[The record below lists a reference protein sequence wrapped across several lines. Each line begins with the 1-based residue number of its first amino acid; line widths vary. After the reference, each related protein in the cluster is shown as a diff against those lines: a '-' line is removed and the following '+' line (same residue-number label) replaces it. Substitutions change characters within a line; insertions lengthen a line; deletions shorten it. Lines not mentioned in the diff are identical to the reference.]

1 MDLSSLSS
9 SLINALPID
18 VLPALLL
25 IPLIATPITYAL
37 GKAHKQAPMVF
48 SVIVTI
54 LVFLLSLALVF
65 TVDRSS
71 TAIQFQTE
79 IEWAPRFGM
88 TFLLGVDTL
97 SAVMV
102 LLAALVVMCATL
114 ASTPAQVY
122 GDEGAYF
129 GFVLLM
135 ETGLLG
141 VFITFDLLA
150 LFVFWELV
158 LIPMFF
164 LIGRWGELD
173 KTYAAVKFFIYTHLG
188 SAIMFI
194 GFLVMYSY
202 AGTFNMLELRDF
214 AFPTQTQ
221 IWVTLA
227 IFMGAGVKLPVFPL
241 HNWLPDAH
249 VRAPSPMS
257 MVLAGILLKMGGYLF
272 IRGGPWLLP
281 RGWYEMRWIFAAIA
295 VFTLFYAALT
305 AMAQVDFKRL
315 VAYTSIN
322 HMSFVLLGVAVSTE
336 FGISGAIYQMFS
348 HGVIIS
354 VLFCLAGLMGHSTTG
369 GYGTRDIPKL
379 TGMLERTPRLTYL
392 LILASFA
399 GFGLPGFSGF
409 IAEALVIF
417 GAFSS
422 SVEPVLWWT
431 GVVVA
436 GVVMTAGYFIWILN
450 RIAFSEQTIEARDI
464 TRFEMVPSFILL
476 APIVILGIYPRL
488 LLDMVWAVVH
498 QITNTVV

>member
-1 MDLSSLSS
+1 MDLSSLSNDLLS
-9 SLINALPID
+9 VLPID

-25 IPLIATPITYAL
+25 IPLIASPIAYAL
-37 GKAHKQAPMVF
+37 GKAHKRAPMVF
-48 SVIVTI
+48 TVIVTI
-54 LVFLLSLALVF
+54 FLFLLSLALVLAM
-65 TVDRSS
+65 DRSS
-71 TAIQFQTE
+71 TTVQFRTE
-79 IEWAPRFGM
+79 IEWVPRFGM

-102 LLAALVVMCATL
+102 LLAAIVVMCATL

-141 VFITFDLLA
+141 VFVTFDLLA

-173 KTYAAVKFFIYTHLG
+173 KTYAAVKFFIYTHFG

-194 GFLVMYSY
+194 GFLVMYSFE
-202 AGTFNMLELRDF
+202 GTFNMLELRD
-214 AFPTQTQ
+214 AFPRQTQ
-221 IWVTLA
+221 IWLTLA

-281 RGWYEMRWIFAAIA
+281 QGWVEMRMVFAAIA
-295 VFTLFYAALT
+295 VFTLFYAAFT
-305 AMAQVDFKRL
+305 AMAQVDIKRL

-336 FGISGAIYQMFS
+336 FGINGAIYQMFS

-354 VLFCLAGLMGHSTTG
+354 ILFCVAGLIGHSMTG
-369 GYGTRDIPKL
+369 GYGTRDIPKIN
-379 TGMLERTPRLTYL
+379 GMLERTPRLAYL

-417 GAFSS
+417 G
-422 SVEPVLWWT
+422 SVPVFLWT
-431 GVVVA
+431 SVVVVGVVL
-436 GVVMTAGYFIWILN
+436 TAGYFIWLLN
-450 RIAFSEQTIEARDI
+450 RIVFSEPTIEVKDI
-464 TRFEMVPSFILL
+464 TRFEMLPSFILL
-476 APIVILGIYPRL
+476 VPIVLLGLYPKL
-488 LLDMVWAVVH
+488 LLSIVGALVH
-498 QITNTVV
+498 QISSTVV